1 MKAQAQLTPQQAR
14 DNLYAQGISIS
25 EWARR
30 EGFSKNLVFT
40 ILQGRRLCRFGK
52 SHEVAIKL
60 GLKVGNVS
68 HD

>member
-1 MKAQAQLTPQQAR
+1 MKAREAVTSQQAR

-30 EGFSKNLVFT
+30 EGFSKNLVFS

-52 SHEVAIKL
+52 SHQIAVKL
-60 GLKVGNVS
+60 GMKVGS
-68 HD
+68 LSD